1 MLMQDLTQFSTYLFT
16 LVIAALLPGPGMT
29 GLMLKTFTQGYQRA
43 LLMLLG
49 LITGDVLFLLSSIFL
64 IDFIHQLSPHFSFYM
79 MLLCSVYLLY
89 LSYRYWNFQDDLFN
103 ENTQILDIKT
113 SFSAYQEGLLMTLSN
128 PKTISFYLALV
139 PIIFGSAS
147 LQEKTITLIGLT
159 VLTLFTVGG
168 LYIFAALKIKKL
180 LNNKWIERILL
191 KSLALMMC
199 VLALAMLYKELHVFV
214 L

>member
-89 LSYRYWNFQDDLFN
+89 LSYRYWNFKDHLFS
-103 ENTQILDIKT
+103 ENTAILNIKT

-159 VLTLFTVGG
+159 VLTLFMVGG

-191 KSLALMMC
+191 KGLALMMC
-199 VLALAMLYKELHVFV
+199 VLAFGMLYKELHVFV

>member
-1 MLMQDLTQFSTYLFT
+1 
-16 LVIAALLPGPGMT
+16 
-29 GLMLKTFTQGYQRA
+29 
-43 LLMLLG
+43 
-49 LITGDVLFLLSSIFL
+49 
-64 IDFIHQLSPHFSFYM
+64 M

-89 LSYRYWNFQDDLFN
+89 LSYQYWNFKDHLFS
-103 ENTQILDIKT
+103 ENTAILNIKT

-147 LQEKTITLIGLT
+147 LQEKTIVLIGLT
-159 VLTLFTVGG
+159 ILTLFIVGS

-180 LNNKWIERILL
+180 LNHMLIQKLLL
-191 KSLALMMC
+191 KGLALMMC
-199 VLALAMLYKELHVFV
+199 VLAFGMLYKELHVFV